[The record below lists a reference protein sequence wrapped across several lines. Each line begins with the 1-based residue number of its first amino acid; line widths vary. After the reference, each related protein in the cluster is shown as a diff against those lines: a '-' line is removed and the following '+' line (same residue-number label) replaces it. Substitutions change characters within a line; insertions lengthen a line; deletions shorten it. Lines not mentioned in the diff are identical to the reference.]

1 MGSAVG
7 YLLLDTSGFEKGF
20 QSAKQQLEIFKDKSN
35 SLNTRLQG
43 LSSGLTIMGGNLTK
57 NVTLPLAGLATVA
70 ISTAGKFESSMSQV
84 QATLGISKEAMSE
97 LDGETVNTMQSLE
110 GLARQLG
117 ADTKYSASEA
127 AEAINNMAMAGYDV
141 QEIYDTLPQ
150 VLSLASAG
158 CLDLD
163 YATQLVANGLNVMG
177 KDTSYAQELADKLAV
192 TASNAY
198 GSVSDFGEG
207 LLIAGGQA
215 SLANLSF
222 TDTFTAL
229 GILGDN
235 GISASEGGTMLRNT
249 LKNLYTPT
257 SDAAKALDDLGVK
270 TADANGNL
278 RPFQSVL
285 QDLSKAMDGLTEEDK
300 ITAMSRIFDTRTIA
314 GANALLK
321 DCGDRWDELA
331 EKIDNADGAA
341 EQMAETQLDN
351 LPGQLTILKSALEEA
366 AIAFGQVLLPAIKDV
381 IKIIQ
386 EFIGWINNLTEEQKD
401 AIVKIAEIVA
411 VVGPILVVVGK
422 VVGVIGKLA
431 GLFTGAVSPIGLVV
445 AAIGLLIGAFVYL
458 WNTSED
464 FRNFWINLW
473 DGIKQI
479 VSDAVDKIKDV
490 WSKLSDFFSNV
501 WDSFTQ
507 TLQPAIDSVVNAFR
521 AAWSLI
527 KTIWE
532 GLKPF
537 FELLVQGIILIWQV
551 LVSEFQLI
559 WDQIKTAAETTW
571 NIIKDVFTFAWE
583 AVKSVWDIAVS
594 YFSTL
599 WDTIAGIFSVV
610 ESVLRGDFEGAWQAI
625 QDVFASWADFFT
637 GLWEELTNIFSAAVD
652 LGQNLVND
660 IMQGI
665 SNAWGNLVS
674 WFQGI
679 WNSLFGN
686 LSVGVSVAGHSH
698 SSGSFA
704 TGIDYIPSDRYVKVH
719 EGEAILSKE
728 QNRNRNNSVNGS
740 FSVPIVLDVTNK
752 IDGMTLAR
760 NQYKYNLIVDNNH
773 GPKLIKT

>member
-1 MGSAVG
+1 M
-7 YLLLDTSGFEKGF
+7 DTSGFEKGF

-43 LSSGLTIMGGNLTK
+43 LSSGLTILGGNLTK
-57 NVTLPLAGLATVA
+57 NAALPLAGLATVVVN
-70 ISTAGKFESSMSQV
+70 TAGKFESSMSQV
-84 QATLGISKEAMSE
+84 QATLAISRDNMSE
-97 LDGETVNTMQSLE
+97 LNGETVNTMDSLE
-110 GLARQLG
+110 SLARQL
-117 ADTKYSASEA
+117 ASSTKFSATEA

-163 YATQLVANGLNVMG
+163 YATQLVANGLNVMN
-177 KDTSYAQELADKLAV
+177 KDTDSAQEFVDKLAT

-198 GSVSDFGEG
+198 GSVSDFGEAV
-207 LLIAGGQA
+207 LIAGGQC
-215 SLANLSF
+215 SLANLSI

-257 SDAAKALDDLGVK
+257 SDAAKALDELGVK
-270 TADANGNL
+270 TADADGNL

-351 LPGQLTILKSALEEA
+351 LPGQLTILKSALEEV
-366 AIAFGQVLLPAIKDV
+366 AIAFGDLMLPAIKDV
-381 IKIIQ
+381 IKVIQ
-386 EFIGWINNLTEEQKD
+386 EFVGWINNLTEGQKD
-401 AIVKIAEIVA
+401 AIVKIAEIAA

-422 VVGVIGKLA
+422 VVGVIGKLV

-479 VSDAVDKIKDV
+479 VSDAVDKIKDI

-501 WDSFTQ
+501 WDSFVQ
-507 TLQPAIDSVVNAFR
+507 TLQPAIDSVKNAFE
-521 AAWSLI
+521 AAWEYI
-527 KTIWE
+527 KTVWDLLKPYFEALAEGLVLIWE
-532 GLKPF
+532 LF
-537 FELLVQGIILIWQV
+537 TAQLQLL
-551 LVSEFQLI
+551 
-559 WDQIKTAAETTW
+559 WDQIKIAAETEW
-571 NIIKDVFTFAWE
+571 NIIKDIIVFAWE
-583 AVKSVWDIAVS
+583 AVKAVWDIAIS

-599 WDTIAGIFSVV
+599 WDTVAGIFSVAS
-610 ESVLRGDFEGAWQAI
+610 SVLQGDFAGAWQAI
-625 QDVFASWADFFT
+625 QDVFASWTDFFA
-637 GLWEELTNIFSAAVD
+637 GLWEDLVNIFSAAVD

-660 IMQGI
+660 IIQGI
-665 SNAWGNLVS
+665 SNAWSNLVS
-674 WFQGI
+674 WFQGL
-679 WNSLFGN
+679 WDSLFGN

-728 QNRNRNNSVNGS
+728 QNQNRKNSVNGS

-760 NQYKYNLIVDNNH
+760 NQYKYNLIVDENH